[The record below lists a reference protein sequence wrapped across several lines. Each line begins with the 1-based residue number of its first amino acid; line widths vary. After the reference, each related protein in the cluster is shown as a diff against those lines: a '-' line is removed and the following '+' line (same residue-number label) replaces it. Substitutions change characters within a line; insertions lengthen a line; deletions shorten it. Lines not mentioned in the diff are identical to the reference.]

1 MKNYFKSLFEEQPEE
16 RFFNLKLTKAV
27 ILYFG
32 IAFIITFL
40 ISLREAITLELSLD
54 SAGVNYLVFELFKA
68 PVAVAGFALPILGL
82 IGLNHRSE
90 QTKKQIAGA
99 TLQLASSER
108 QNLFNNYFKHLEEFI
123 KHVTRNLKSGEVNTS
138 TLRHGHDF
146 LYPNSLSEGDF
157 SINPD
162 AIEGIEKYL
171 IQAIE
176 FLESIKDKTD
186 ITRGIDLLEEISDF
200 QRKFSVIPPSVS
212 GVVNVAAT
220 AEDRHA
226 KIIDAYEEV
235 MCGFSRQLNVVGF
248 STDLKWRG
256 QVIEQMKNMTHH
268 INKIRDD
275 IIYKKA

>member
-1 MKNYFKSLFEEQPEE
+1 MKIYFKSLSAEQPEE
-16 RFFNLKLTKAV
+16 RFFSLKLTKLV
-27 ILYFG
+27 LWSFG
-32 IAFIITFL
+32 FVFVITFT
-40 ISLREAITLELSLD
+40 ISLFDAITLEFKPTSE
-54 SAGVNYLVFELFKA
+54 GVNYLVFELFKA
-68 PVAVAGFALPILGL
+68 PVAVAGFALPLLGL

-90 QTKKQIAGA
+90 QTKKQIASA
-99 TLQLASSER
+99 TLQLAISER

-146 LYPNSLSEGDF
+146 LYPNSLSKGDF

-162 AIEGIEKYL
+162 AIEGIENYL

-176 FLESIKDKTD
+176 FLESVKDRTD

-200 QRKFSVIPPSVS
+200 QSKFSIIPPPVNE
-212 GVVNVAAT
+212 VVNVAAT

-226 KIIDAYEEV
+226 KILDAYWEV
-235 MCGFSRQLNVVGF
+235 LICFSRQLNVVGF
-248 STDLKWRG
+248 STDFKWRG
-256 QVIEQMKNMTHH
+256 QVIDKMKNMTHH
-268 INKIRDD
+268 INRIRDD